1 MRARSGLRQLN
12 SGKIY
17 RKVGRADC
25 GNDFSDSL
33 RSLPEKA
40 SDILRNPLS
49 DRSLSHRG
57 FQLTCLKTHFL
68 NLQKEIMPCTPW
80 PFFHLPCIFQ
90 HSASD
95 LGTPKKTGQFADG
108 GFFIK
113 GMDLSGGLGA
123 FNLLLDLKMGICH
136 GCDLGRWV
144 MQST

>member
-1 MRARSGLRQLN
+1 MEFLLKTCWSVSEKGFLQDVRHDLWEISARMQGAVADLRQLN

-25 GNDFSDSL
+25 GNDFSDFA
-33 RSLPEKA
+33 PEPALTKA

-80 PFFHLPCIFQ
+80 PVFSSPLHFPAQ
-90 HSASD
+90 R
-95 LGTPKKTGQFADG
+95 Q
-108 GFFIK
+108 
-113 GMDLSGGLGA
+113 
-123 FNLLLDLKMGICH
+123 
-136 GCDLGRWV
+136 
-144 MQST
+144 